1 MTDPVIEGLAGSVAR
16 PNGTFIGLSD
26 TAADLSPKQL
36 ELLKAVLPRLSRV
49 GVLLNPN
56 NVSHPAQTT
65 RLILARRRIEVQ
77 VVLAEAAAAVEIEP
91 GFASLTRER
100 VRRHPAVRRHVLCAT
115 AVRDRAQR

>member
-1 MTDPVIEGLAGSVAR
+1 MSAW
-16 PNGTFIGLSD
+16 
-26 TAADLSPKQL
+26 
-36 ELLKAVLPRLSRV
+36 
-49 GVLLNPN
+49 LLNPN

-100 VRRHPAVRRHVLCAT
+100 VDAILLFGDT
-115 AVRDRAQR
+115 FFAQQL